1 VQNSTQ
7 AAANW
12 RHRAILIAAVAA
24 VFAVTALCYWPSLSG
39 PFIFDDAPN
48 LELIGV
54 RGGID
59 SFDAFVEFVSSA
71 QAGPLGRP
79 LSLASF
85 VADSRTWPAD
95 PLPFKITN
103 LLLHFVNGLLILFL
117 AKAILALH
125 VDRRTAWRLAV
136 VCMAIWMIHP
146 LLVSTTAYIIQR
158 MTQLASLFVLT
169 GLLSY
174 IHGRKMLDSQ
184 PGRGWA
190 WIVLGMGVSGFLAV
204 FSKESGVLLPLYALV
219 VEVTV
224 FNHAT
229 LARRRK
235 AALLVL
241 LLVPALAMPAY
252 VALNWEGLHASFEFR
267 PFSMRERLL
276 TQAVI
281 LVEYLKQVFA
291 PSLSAL
297 GIIHDDFP
305 VSRSLLNPATT
316 LVSLLIIITA
326 IAGALWQRR
335 RWPVVS
341 FGILWFFAGHSL
353 EAGPMPIE
361 LYFEHRNYLPL
372 IGPVIAVC
380 SLLPLVPRRFGRH
393 AYIGVALFLCFEAIV
408 TWQSAK
414 LWGDAELMMRV
425 TAVHRPDSLRMQQY
439 AGNQYILA
447 GQFEQALEAQASIA
461 ANFPEHTSTRLSIL
475 NLQCLLGIIT
485 PEHISAA
492 RRFLG
497 TGAFDRQIVTFFPV
511 LLARAGD
518 AVCPI
523 FDLQEFRSLIGA
535 VLDNPRIA
543 GDSKTRGAVHYFNG
557 LSLEK
562 EGRLDE
568 AVNQLD
574 MSFEAWPEI
583 DVRLRQVVWL
593 LSAGRTEDAQR
604 YLDLTRQFREERFW
618 RRNLRD
624 EDIKSLQQ
632 MINDRSRN
640 SAPTPK

>member
-12 RHRAILIAAVAA
+12 RYRAILIAAVAG
-24 VFAVTALCYWPSLSG
+24 VFVVTALCYWPSLGG
-39 PFIFDDAPN
+39 PFIFDDEPN
-48 LELIGV
+48 LELLGV

-95 PLPFKITN
+95 PAPFRITN
-103 LLLHFVNGLLILFL
+103 LLLHFVNGMLVLFL

-125 VDRRTAWRLAV
+125 FDRRTAWRLAII
-136 VCMAIWMIHP
+136 CMAIWMIHP

-184 PGRGWA
+184 PGQGWT
-190 WIVLGMGVSGFLAV
+190 WIVLGMGVSGVLAV

-219 VEVTV
+219 IELTV
-224 FNHAT
+224 FSQT
-229 LARRRK
+229 PLARGRK
-235 AALLVL
+235 VALLIL

-252 VALNWEGLHASFEFR
+252 VALNWEALQASFEFR

-276 TQAVI
+276 TQAVV
-281 LVEYLKQVFA
+281 LVEYLRQVFA

-305 VSRSLLNPATT
+305 VSRGLLNPAMT
-316 LVSLLIIITA
+316 LVSVLIIIAA

-341 FGILWFFAGHSL
+341 FGILWFVAGHSL
-353 EAGPMPIE
+353 EAGPLPLE
-361 LYFEHRNYLPL
+361 LYFDHRNYLPL

-380 SLLPLVPRRFGRH
+380 SLLPLVPRRFGRY
-393 AYIGVALFLCFEAIV
+393 AYVGVALFLCFEAFV

-414 LWGDAELMMRV
+414 LWGDADLMMRV
-425 TAVHRPDSLRMQQY
+425 TSVHRPDSLRVQQY
-439 AGNQYILA
+439 AGNQFILA
-447 GQFEQALEAQASIA
+447 GQFEKALEVQSSIA

-475 NLQCLLGIIT
+475 HLQCLLGSIT

-492 RRFLG
+492 RRYLE
-497 TGAFDRQIVTFFPV
+497 TGVYDRQIVTFFPV
-511 LLARAGD
+511 LLARASDG
-518 AVCPI
+518 ACPG

-535 VLDNPRIA
+535 VLENPRIA
-543 GDSKTRGAVHYFNG
+543 RAKTRGAVHYFNG
-557 LSLEK
+557 LSFEK

-583 DVRLRQVVWL
+583 DVRLQQVVWL
-593 LSAGRTEDAQR
+593 LSAGRTEDAR
-604 YLDLTRQFREERFW
+604 WYLDLARQFREERFW

-624 EDIKSLQQ
+624 KDIESLQQ
-632 MINDRSRN
+632 IINDRSRN